1 MGDGLALYS
10 SDEYSLLYCRCFF
23 GGGVFGCFFVC
34 LFIFVCMVITF
45 FLGIPSLQRLCQ
57 DSDLLF
63 LFWFEFNV
71 PTWQQFQLNSVFLF
85 WAVQCVLQQT
95 KFQSWPKTGHKGK
108 SPNWE
113 NAIQSHIW
121 SHKVN
126 LKSPNFRLL
135 ANYGPLLFFW
145 GAKISCQHSQDS
157 ILKRKICL
165 PQYYI
170 RGHHWRDSAHQC
182 ILKKGS
188 SLLLLLHTFAT
199 HRKVF

>member
-1 MGDGLALYS
+1 MAAGWLTVLGWGMVWLYTV
-10 SDEYSLLYCRCFF
+10 LMNIHFCTVGFLG

-126 LKSPNFRLL
+126 LKSPNLRLL

-157 ILKRKICL
+157 ILKRKI
-165 PQYYI
+165 
-170 RGHHWRDSAHQC
+170 S
-182 ILKKGS
+182 
-188 SLLLLLHTFAT
+188 
-199 HRKVF
+199 VFLNIT